1 MVSSG
6 RDRQRMSVALLF
18 ASPPLRYGR
27 HDAAEQQRVV
37 TEAFAGMGWQMPALL
52 AVLDRE
58 LDL

>member
-1 MVSSG
+1 
-6 RDRQRMSVALLF
+6 MSVALLF